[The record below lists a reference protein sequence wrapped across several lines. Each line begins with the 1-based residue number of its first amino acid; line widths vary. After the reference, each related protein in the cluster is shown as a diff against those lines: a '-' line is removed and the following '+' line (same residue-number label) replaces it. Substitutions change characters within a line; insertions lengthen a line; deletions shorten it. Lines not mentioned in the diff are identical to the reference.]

1 MYEGELKGIEEHLR
15 NGDYAADTR
24 SLRAIHLLLE
34 EVKRLRSEC
43 AHFQQRETHH

>member
-1 MYEGELKGIEEHLR
+1 MYEGELKGIERNLR
-15 NGDYAADTR
+15 DGDYAADAR

-43 AHFQQRETHH
+43 AHFQRRETH

>member
-1 MYEGELKGIEEHLR
+1 MYEGELARIEKHLR
-15 NGDYAADTR
+15 DGDYTGDTH

-43 AHFQQRETHH
+43 AHFQQHEAHY